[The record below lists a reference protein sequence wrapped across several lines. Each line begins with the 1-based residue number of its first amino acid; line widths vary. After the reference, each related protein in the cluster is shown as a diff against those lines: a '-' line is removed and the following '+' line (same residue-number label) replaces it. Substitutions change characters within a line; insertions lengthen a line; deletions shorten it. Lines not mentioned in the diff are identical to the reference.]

1 MYKELIKIFKSNS
14 LYDQALDAC
23 HQMLDTDLTM
33 YNASTKSLRQSDTSD
48 IDIDIY
54 SMDININKF
63 ERDIRRKVS
72 THLSLGNTEDIS
84 AGLVLVSIVIDI
96 ERIGDYTKNIYDL
109 AVHHPKKLVVDQVE
123 DRILELEIFTT
134 EFFSKTISAFK
145 TDNTEAARDLMTS
158 YKKNMSKQ
166 SDEIVNDIISN
177 KIDGISIGEGAAIS
191 LYARYLKRISA
202 HSRNLVSSIV
212 NPFDRIGYPEKD
224 KN

>member
-54 SMDININKF
+54 SMDISINKF
-63 ERDIRRKVS
+63 ERDIRRKIS
-72 THLSLGNTEDIS
+72 THLSLGNSSDIS

-109 AVHHPKKLVVDQVE
+109 ANHHPKKLIVAKVE
-123 DRILELEIFTT
+123 DRILELENFTT
-134 EFFSKTISAFK
+134 DFFTNTIKSFKEDDTESASL
-145 TDNTEAARDLMTS
+145 LMIS
-158 YKKNMSKQ
+158 YKEKMSKQ

-177 KIDGISIGEGAAIS
+177 KIDGINAGEGAAIA
-191 LYARYLKRISA
+191 LYARYLKRIAA

-212 NPFDRIGYPEKD
+212 NPFERIGYPE
-224 KN
+224 

>member
-1 MYKELIKIFKSNS
+1 MYKELLKIFKSNS

-23 HQMLDTDLTM
+23 YEMLDTDLTM
-33 YNASTKSLRQSDTSD
+33 YSSSIKSLRESNTSN

-63 ERDIRRKVS
+63 ERDVRRKVS

-134 EFFSKTISAFK
+134 KFFSKTISAFK
-145 TDNTEAARDLMTS
+145 ADNTEAARDLMTS
-158 YKKNMSKQ
+158 YKENMSKQ

-212 NPFDRIGYPEKD
+212 NPFDRIGYPEKN
-224 KN
+224 K